1 MSAPILVV
9 GAGPSGLAAARALA
23 TLGQRVVLVDKADRL
38 GGAPILSGY
47 AKLVPSGEWA
57 RDAIGSM
64 VAPVESSPHVE
75 IHRET
80 QVESF
85 EDGPQAFTAR
95 LGNGESRQVSAAI
108 LCTGF
113 THFDPVNKPE
123 WGFGLHPDVV
133 TTTQIEQ
140 MISTGA
146 GVRCPSDGRTPQ
158 ARRHPALRRARGHP
172 RRHRRGLPQRRR
184 AWVEGRRAWPP
195 PPPPCRAGGGRERLQ
210 RAACRAG
217 QS

>member
-9 GAGPSGLAAARALA
+9 GGGPSGLAAARALA
-23 TLGQRVVLVDKADRL
+23 ALGQPVVLVDKADRL

-113 THFDPVNKPE
+113 TQLDRRTESKMRS
-123 WGFGLHPDVV
+123 GLY
-133 TTTQIEQ
+133 
-140 MISTGA
+140 A
-146 GVRCPSDGRTPQ
+146 LVRQ
-158 ARRHPALRRARGHP
+158 KALL
-172 RRHRRGLPQRRR
+172 LP
-184 AWVEGRRAWPP
+184 
-195 PPPPCRAGGGRERLQ
+195 C
-210 RAACRAG
+210 
-217 QS
+217 